1 MDWQQ
6 KLFRRVW
13 CWALSLGSSS
23 LPHYGNGRVRLA
35 DVHSRLTVFARL
47 LSGSAIELLTAEQEG
62 GWAGHFYYLPA
73 SFDLSEASEENMQ
86 FYLFRIAYLTC
97 QRELGIGG
105 DASESLEQSRIRA
118 YESSEQILLR
128 LFESYPGTQATYQRF
143 LSCLEAQGTPLD
155 QAWLLWGHLMPPL
168 ASRDGVTIA
177 PGQTL
182 EDWKS
187 EGAVSET
194 TLEAPVREQVEILE
208 EDREAIRKYN
218 LQHYFEKVETIEEFQ
233 GTWRE
238 TDGSDDLSEHAEA
251 LQEVDLRQVVRS
263 HEPVHSVF
271 QSQFLPGSWASESK
285 DVVSEGFFIPYKE
298 WNVKRKEYRADW
310 CRVYPVQA
318 QEKAPDYVHAT
329 LQTHRVA
336 RRTLMQRF
344 SHLFNQQAWVSGQIS
359 GDEMDLDRLLHYAVD
374 LKMGRAPCERVYL
387 QRRKQQRDHSILLL
401 MDLSLSS
408 DGYTGGQ
415 RILDVEKQ
423 AVILLGD
430 VLQEFGEHF
439 QVDGFSSQTRHHCD
453 YHTFKAFHQKWSTA
467 AAHIGAA
474 ECSGYTRI
482 GPALR
487 HATAVLRDQPA
498 RSRWIVLLSDGKPND
513 YDRYEGAYGLADVR
527 QAIKEARQEGVQ
539 IYGLAVES
547 AAKYYLPLML
557 GHGCYRILPRASM
570 LPEALGDFYTRL
582 KNAV

>member
-6 KLFRRVW
+6 KLFHR
-13 CWALSLGSSS
+13 ALSWARSLGRPS
-23 LPHYGNGRVRLA
+23 LPEHSDARVLLSE
-35 DVHSRLTVFARL
+35 VNSRLTVFARL
-47 LSGSAIELLTAEQEG
+47 LSGSAVELLTAEQEG
-62 GWAGHFYYLPA
+62 GWTGKFYYLPIA
-73 SFDLSEASEENMQ
+73 FDLGDSREENLQ
-86 FYLFRIAYLTC
+86 FYLFRIAYLSC
-97 QRELGIGG
+97 QRQLEIEGE
-105 DASESLEQSRIRA
+105 ASEGLEQSRIRA
-118 YESSEQILLR
+118 YACSERVLLL
-128 LFESYPGTQATYQRF
+128 LFESYPSTEAIYQRF
-143 LSCLEAQGTPLD
+143 LSCLEAQGTPPEE
-155 QAWLLWGHLMPPL
+155 AWLLWGHLMPPL
-168 ASRDGVTIA
+168 GSRDGDTVA

-182 EDWKS
+182 KDWQS
-187 EGAVSET
+187 EGIET
-194 TLEAPVREQVEILE
+194 TLEAPAREQVEVLE
-208 EDREAIRKYN
+208 EDRDAIRKYN

-233 GTWRE
+233 GPWRE

-251 LQEVDLRQVVRS
+251 LQEVDMRQVVRS

-271 QSQFLPGSWASESK
+271 QSQFMPGNWASESK
-285 DVVSEGFFIPYKE
+285 DVVSEGFNIPYKE
-298 WNVKRKEYRADW
+298 WNVKRKAYRSDW
-310 CRVYPVQA
+310 CRVYPVHA
-318 QEKAPDYVHAT
+318 KEKDPDYVQHT

-336 RRTLMQRF
+336 RRALMQRF
-344 SHLFNQQAWVSGQIS
+344 SHLFNQSAWVTGQNS
-359 GDEMDLDRLLHYAVD
+359 GDEMDLDRLLHYAID
-374 LKMGRAPCERVYL
+374 LKTGRAPCERVYL

-453 YHTFKAFHQKWSTA
+453 YQTFKSFNQSWATG

-474 ECSGYTRI
+474 DCSGYTRI

-487 HATAVLRDQPA
+487 HATAELRKQPS

-527 QAIKEARQEGVQ
+527 QAIKEARQEGIQ
-539 IYGLAVES
+539 TYGLAVES